1 MPDDGWEGVKERS
14 KVVGCLRRECLME
27 RLVRQDSNLHI
38 MHFLHIIG
46 SKQFNMPLDKQ
57 RQADD

>member
-1 MPDDGWEGVKERS
+1 
-14 KVVGCLRRECLME
+14 ME